1 MMMREVEE
9 FQGVERGLT
18 RLIRGWKGGK
28 TRASAEKV
36 REESNRKV
44 KTRTF
49 AKTVKGCAPRSMP
62 SN

>member
-9 FQGVERGLT
+9 FQEVERGLT

-36 REESNRKV
+36 REESNPK
-44 KTRTF
+44 
-49 AKTVKGCAPRSMP
+49 PESQNPHP
-62 SN
+62 SQKL